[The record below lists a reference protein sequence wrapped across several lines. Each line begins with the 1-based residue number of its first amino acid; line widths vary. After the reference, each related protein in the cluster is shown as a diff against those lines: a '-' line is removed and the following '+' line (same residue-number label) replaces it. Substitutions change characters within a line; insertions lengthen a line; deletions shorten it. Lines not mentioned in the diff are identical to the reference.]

1 MKEDTG
7 SIIIN
12 DKYYLYIACIRPA
25 YPSEGFVSPVSLY
38 IVVMS
43 GVVGL

>member
-7 SIIIN
+7 PIIII
-12 DKYYLYIACIRPA
+12 DKYNLYIACIRPA
-25 YPSEGFVSPVSLY
+25 YPSEGFVSPVSPY
-38 IVVMS
+38 ILVMS